1 MPNGIAYRNGFM
13 VIRLDGDKAISYE
26 PLITG
31 WMDDQSDDAWG
42 RPVDVEMLDDGSLL
56 ISDDWNG
63 LLYRLS
69 YRK

>member
-1 MPNGIAYRNGFM
+1 VPNGIAYRNGFM